1 MARHLRGRL
10 PLRVRLVAATLI
22 LVATGLVASGIA
34 VTSMLQHRLT
44 SRIDRVLLEEA
55 QIWAQITLPLAPDPY
70 PIHNPDRPPS
80 RFYVRVISPDGQHST
95 TTLPYRRCPPTMMSA
110 GTRRRCHRSADPRLY
125 GARSRCARR
134 MAT

>member
-70 PIHNPDRPPS
+70 PGHNPDRPPS
-80 RFYVRVISPDGQHST
+80 RFYVRVISPDGQSYTALNDNTAIPAVPANNDVGRHP
-95 TTLPYRRCPPTMMSA
+95 TTLPSIGGSKT
-110 GTRRRCHRSADPRLY
+110 HRGS
-125 GARSRCARR
+125 RS
-134 MAT
+134 T

>member
-55 QIWAQITLPLAPDPY
+55 QI
-70 PIHNPDRPPS
+70 
-80 RFYVRVISPDGQHST
+80 
-95 TTLPYRRCPPTMMSA
+95 
-110 GTRRRCHRSADPRLY
+110 
-125 GARSRCARR
+125 
-134 MAT
+134 

>member
-55 QIWAQITLPLAPDPY
+55 QIWAQITRPWRRTPTLVIT
-70 PIHNPDRPPS
+70 PI
-80 RFYVRVISPDGQHST
+80 G
-95 TTLPYRRCPPTMMSA
+95 
-110 GTRRRCHRSADPRLY
+110 RRRGSTF
-125 GARSRCARR
+125 G
-134 MAT
+134 